1 MMQEAI
7 RKTEVLI
14 EALPYIE
21 AFRDKAVVI
30 KYGGSAI
37 VDARKR
43 KNVLEDIIFMSCSGM
58 KPVIVHGGGP
68 FINKKLKKKGIRSE
82 FVNGLRVTDERS
94 LKVIKEVLT
103 RVNRQIVR
111 EIRSLG
117 GKAQGLT
124 VRSRVI
130 KAKRNSRFGDIGFVG
145 EITSID
151 THKLK
156 ELFDRDVIPVIAPF
170 GMGRDGKTYNVNADL
185 ASASVA
191 SSLGAEKL
199 ALLTNVD
206 GIFRDRNDKD
216 SLIST
221 VGMRQV
227 RNLIRRG
234 IIDTGMIPKVMA
246 CVSALK
252 KGVNKIH
259 IINAGLSHALLLEIF
274 TDEGI
279 GTQIVKSKRKKR

>member
-1 MMQEAI
+1 MQEAI